1 MLGGINNQLF
11 LQAFGG
17 FFALL
22 ILIPLLRWTFTRGKS
37 HVAPPAKSGNSDEY
51 GLLIPVSRPKNFIE
65 GEIARKKL
73 IDSNIKANLAQAKD
87 GIALLVFP
95 EELSAAQAI
104 LREKQ
109 S

>member
-37 HVAPPAKSGNSDEY
+37 HVARPARTGNSDEY
-51 GLLIPVSRPKNFIE
+51 GLLVPVSRPKNFIE
-65 GEIARKKL
+65 GEIDRKRL
-73 IDSNIKANLAQAKD
+73 LDANIKANLVNAKD

-95 EELSAAQAI
+95 EELSAAKAV
-104 LREKQ
+104 LK
-109 S
+109 SN

>member
-22 ILIPLLRWTFTRGKS
+22 ILIPLLKWTFSRGKS
-37 HVAPPAKSGNSDEY
+37 HVARPAKSGNSDEY
-51 GLLIPVSRPKNFIE
+51 GLLVPVSKPANFIE

-73 IDSNIKANLAQAKD
+73 VEANIKANLVQAKD

-95 EELSAAQAI
+95 EELSAARAI
-104 LREKQ
+104 LNQ
-109 S
+109 Q

>member
-22 ILIPLLRWTFTRGKS
+22 ILIPLLKWTFSRGKS
-37 HVAPPAKSGNSDEY
+37 HVARPAKSGNSDEY
-51 GLLIPVSRPKNFIE
+51 GLLVPVSQPANFIE
-65 GEIARKKL
+65 GEMERKKL
-73 IDSNIKANLAQAKD
+73 IDSNIKANLVQAKD

-95 EELSAAQAI
+95 EELSAAKAV
-104 LREKQ
+104 LRQK
-109 S
+109 

>member
-1 MLGGINNQLF
+1 MLGGINNQMF
-11 LQAFGG
+11 FQAFGG

-51 GLLIPVSRPKNFIE
+51 GLLIPVSRPTNYIE
-65 GEIARKKL
+65 GEMARKKL
-73 IDSNIKANLAQAKD
+73 IDANIRANLVQAKD

-95 EELSAAQAI
+95 EELSAAQAV
-104 LREKQ
+104 LNQK
-109 S
+109 

>member
-37 HVAPPAKSGNSDEY
+37 HVARPARTGNSDEY
-51 GLLIPVSRPKNFIE
+51 GLLVPVSRPKNFIE
-65 GEIARKKL
+65 GEIDRKRL
-73 IDSNIKANLAQAKD
+73 LDANIKANLVNAKD

-95 EELSAAQAI
+95 EELSAAKAV
-104 LREKQ
+104 LK
-109 S
+109 SK